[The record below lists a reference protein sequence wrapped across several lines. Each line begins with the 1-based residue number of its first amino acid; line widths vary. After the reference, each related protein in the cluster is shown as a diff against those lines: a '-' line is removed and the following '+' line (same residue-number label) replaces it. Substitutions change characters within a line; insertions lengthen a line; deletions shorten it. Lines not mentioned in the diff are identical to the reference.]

1 MTNVRVSV
9 FNNATY
15 TNPARQGY
23 ARSHGR
29 STCISVSVCVFVS
42 FMLAQ
47 RPSLGVSCHA
57 SRPNRPRVGYKSRM
71 CPGTIPE
78 KTFFVIEKIT
88 LPPVRAL
95 ADGSPLSPP
104 SVNSVCESTN
114 TDPDV
119 FAKNYDAIMLQGF
132 HWRSISFQFLE
143 RETDWS
149 WHEQVRSKF

>member
-15 TNPARQGY
+15 TIPARQGY

-78 KTFFVIEKIT
+78 KM
-88 LPPVRAL
+88 RAL

-114 TDPDV
+114 ADPDV